1 MTAPSDLT
9 DLPSF
14 RAAMARFPSGVTIV
28 TTVDEQGSER
38 GFTASSFCSVSMD
51 PQLVLVCLAT
61 TAECHATFEQADT
74 WLVHIA
80 GMEHEE
86 IARRFATRGADK
98 FAGHDFTPHVS
109 GLPHL
114 ADAPVVLEC
123 RAHARY
129 PGGDHTILV
138 GEVISVGIGEPDPV
152 VYYDRTFTPAP
163 RSGQS

>member
-1 MTAPSDLT
+1 MTADLT
-9 DLPSF
+9 ATPTF
-14 RAAMARFPSGVTIV
+14 REAMARFPSGVTIV
-28 TTVDEQGSER
+28 TTVDEQGRQR

-61 TAECHATFEQADT
+61 SAECHDSFERADT
-74 WLVHIA
+74 WLIHVA

-98 FAGHDFTPHVS
+98 FAGNDFTPHTS

-123 RAHARY
+123 RAYARH

-138 GEVISVGIGEPDPV
+138 GEVVSVRLGDRAPV
-152 VYYDRTFTPAP
+152 VYYDRTFNPVPT
-163 RSGQS
+163 SGEN

>member
-1 MTAPSDLT
+1 MTADITAETST
-9 DLPSF
+9 F

-28 TTVDEQGSER
+28 TTVDEQGRER

-51 PQLVLVCLAT
+51 PPLVLVCLAT
-61 TAECHATFEQADT
+61 SAECHESFERADT

-80 GMEHEE
+80 GMEHET

-98 FAGHDFTPHVS
+98 FAGDDFTPHAS

-138 GEVISVGIGEPDPV
+138 GEVVSVGLGEPDPV

-163 RSGQS
+163 SSGRN

>member
-1 MTAPSDLT
+1 MTADLT
-9 DLPSF
+9 ASPAF
-14 RAAMARFPSGVTIV
+14 REAMARFPSGVTIV
-28 TTVDEQGSER
+28 TTVDEEGRQR

-61 TAECHATFEQADT
+61 GAECHDGFERADT
-74 WLVHIA
+74 WLIHIA
-80 GMEHEE
+80 GMEHEA
-86 IARRFATRGADK
+86 IVRRFAIRGADK
-98 FAGHDFTPHVS
+98 FAGNDFTPHAS

-138 GEVISVGIGEPDPV
+138 GEVVSVGLGDRAPV
-152 VYYDRTFTPAP
+152 VYYDRTFTPA
-163 RSGQS
+163 RVAGRN